1 MNGSAAIDWGH
12 AALVMPGQT
21 SSGDR
26 CVIAIA
32 DGTAL
37 IAVIDGIGH
46 GEEAAAA
53 ANAAALVLETSPNES
68 LRTLFDRCHAR
79 LRTTRG
85 AAMTVARFES
95 HGRTLDWLGT
105 GNIKAVLLR
114 RSPQGFTCTDL
125 LTYSGV
131 VGAHVTQAAKRA
143 ASKTEVT
150 PGDVLILATDGIDRK
165 FIDAIRYDEAPQ
177 TQAERLL
184 ASFRS
189 PADDAL
195 VLVARFGR

>member
-12 AALVMPGQT
+12 ASLMMPGET
-21 SSGDR
+21 RSGDR
-26 CVIAIA
+26 CVIAAA
-32 DGTAL
+32 DGTVL
-37 IAVIDGIGH
+37 IAVIDGLGH

-53 ANAAALVLETSPNES
+53 ANAAAVVLEASPNES
-68 LRTLFDRCHAR
+68 LRTLFDRCDAQ

-95 HGRTLDWLGT
+95 SHRTLDWLGT
-105 GNIKAVLLR
+105 GNIKTVLLR
-114 RSPQGFTCTDL
+114 RSASGFTCMDL

-131 VGAHVTQAAKRA
+131 VGAHLPKRPP
-143 ASKTEVT
+143 SKIQVM
-150 PGDVLILATDGIDRK
+150 PGDVLILATDGVDRK

-184 ASFRS
+184 AAYRS
-189 PADDAL
+189 PTDDAL
-195 VLVARFGR
+195 VLVARLGR